1 MDMNIEKIEAAKKLG
16 EALEHLV
23 QFTSFYNRCRDSVL
37 PRKFFLKN
45 ILGFSEEDYEQIEKE
60 LIEEAAYKKY
70 LDKKIEARM
79 RQMEV
84 DGDFDEDSRII
95 KSLDAF
101 HRLIRPFCRAD
112 QVDRMFLRIIFF
124 YTP

>member
-1 MDMNIEKIEAAKKLG
+1 MNMNIEKIEAAKKLG

-23 QFTSFYNRCRDSVL
+23 QFTSFYNRGRDSVL

-45 ILGFSEEDYEQIEKE
+45 ILGFSEEDCEQIEKE

-84 DGDFDEDSRII
+84 DGDFDEICEESMDSEYPASMANAVRASYAL
-95 KSLDAF
+95 KS
-101 HRLIRPFCRAD
+101 R
-112 QVDRMFLRIIFF
+112 
-124 YTP
+124 